1 MRPKDY
7 TIEAIE
13 ILLTSSLSESRKL
26 EIIENFKEILTDFG
40 RYRVRRYLSLEG
52 LRYFLEKLDLEI
64 NQETKN
70 G

>member
-40 RYRVRRYLSLEG
+40 RYRVRRYLNLEG

-64 NQETKN
+64 NQEIKN
-70 G
+70 E

>member
-40 RYRVRRYLSLEG
+40 RYRVRRYLNLEG
-52 LRYFLEKLDLEI
+52 LRYFLEKLDQEI
-64 NQETKN
+64 NKGFKN
-70 G
+70 E